1 MRSTLLLLLM
11 TYGCTSI
18 LADETDWGQAPQKL
32 VYVWEETKVFL
43 RTVPGG
49 HHSQS
54 QVTIS
59 PKLLTEGARGD
70 SVIYEGY
77 GTLIEHSVY
86 RYMDSLYLELEYE
99 VSPDQQQIQFLR
111 LYVKRIPRDSR
122 LIIIDSVYQFSSLD
136 SIEDHRRQ
144 LRKEFIQRCSQASHA
159 DQAFL
164 QEVTWWSGKLTRS
177 KCQDIYGYITRLGYW
192 DAGAGDTHDL
202 RSSKRFTLE
211 QVSLIS
217 YFPRVKEV
225 HLYNVLGSQEEVER
239 LLPRVNKVYLEAP
252 LPPIPQ

>member
-1 MRSTLLLLLM
+1 MRSTLLLLVM
-11 TYGCTSI
+11 TYGCTLI
-18 LADETDWGQAPQKL
+18 MADETQWGEAPQKQ
-32 VYVWEETKVFL
+32 VYAWEEAKVFL

-49 HHSQS
+49 HHSQI

-70 SVIYEGY
+70 SLIYEGY
-77 GTLIEHSVY
+77 GKLIEHSIY

-99 VSPDQQQIQFLR
+99 VSPDHQLIKFLR
-111 LYVKRIPRDSR
+111 LYVQRLSRDSR
-122 LIIIDSVYQFSSLD
+122 TIIIDSVYQFSSLD
-136 SIEDHRRQ
+136 SIEDQRRQ

-164 QEVTWWSGKLTRS
+164 QEVTWWSGKLTMS

-192 DAGAGDTHDL
+192 DAGAGDTPDL

-217 YFPRVKEV
+217 YFPRIKEV

-252 LPPIPQ
+252 LPSIPQ